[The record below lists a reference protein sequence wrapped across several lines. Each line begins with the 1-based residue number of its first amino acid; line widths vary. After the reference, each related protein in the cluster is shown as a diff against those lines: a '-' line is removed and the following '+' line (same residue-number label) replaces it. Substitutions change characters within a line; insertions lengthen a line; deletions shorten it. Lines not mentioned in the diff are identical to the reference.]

1 MIPIGRIAFDE
12 TRQTFVIKLDT
23 TNTVCRLDP
32 EYTELFERLIP
43 KKELKHA
50 RLNPAKGTTTEP

>member
-1 MIPIGRIAFDE
+1 MIPIGKIAFDE

-32 EYTELFERLIP
+32 EYTELLGQLIP
-43 KKELKHA
+43 KKGGTHA
-50 RLNPAKGTTTEP
+50 RLNPAKGTTTES